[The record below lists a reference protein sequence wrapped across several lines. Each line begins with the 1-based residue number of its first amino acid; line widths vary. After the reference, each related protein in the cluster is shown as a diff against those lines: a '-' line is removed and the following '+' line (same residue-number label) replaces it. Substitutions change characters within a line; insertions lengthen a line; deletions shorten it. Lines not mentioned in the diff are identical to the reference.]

1 MKHIPIKNM
10 TLLMITAVIW
20 GTAFV
25 AQQVGMNYVGPFAF
39 SAIRCVLGGL
49 VLVPVVIL
57 INHFKTTEQRKQEGQ
72 RDTLIGGLICG
83 LILCIAS
90 NLQQIGIQHTTVG
103 KAGFITALY
112 IVIVPILGIF
122 LKKKA
127 GLKLWISVLVAIIGL
142 YLLCMKDSFSL
153 DLGDSLVFLCAV
165 VFSVHILAID
175 YFSPKVDGVKMS
187 CIQFIVAGVL
197 SGIAM
202 LLFESSPSID
212 MIYAARIPI
221 LYAGILSCGVAY
233 TLQIVGQKNVNPT
246 IASLIL
252 SLEAVI
258 SVIAAWIILQQSMS
272 SREILGAVFMFASI
286 ILAQLPEKTSQ
297 ENRNE
302 ELIQELE

>member
-1 MKHIPIKNM
+1 
-10 TLLMITAVIW
+10 
-20 GTAFV
+20 
-25 AQQVGMNYVGPFAF
+25 
-39 SAIRCVLGGL
+39 
-49 VLVPVVIL
+49 
-57 INHFKTTEQRKQEGQ
+57 
-72 RDTLIGGLICG
+72 
-83 LILCIAS
+83 
-90 NLQQIGIQHTTVG
+90 
-103 KAGFITALY
+103 
-112 IVIVPILGIF
+112 
-122 LKKKA
+122 
-127 GLKLWISVLVAIIGL
+127 
-142 YLLCMKDSFSL
+142 MKDSFSL

-197 SGIAM
+197 SCIAM